1 MKCIQAFALV
11 AAYRW
16 SPACAF
22 SAHSSSSSLDLSVDQ
37 QQQQQQQHRPS
48 SEQDNEP
55 AVVVTTSFSRTIQ
68 ADSQKVEETWQA
80 KLDRLWND
88 PRPFTEAFDG
98 DVAIGDN
105 DVFTSETLPYR
116 LTSGTFDIHNQ
127 TFECILYPRG
137 ILNREAVGS
146 AAAYLRYHA
155 ASPGDEVD
163 MDWTLRLI
171 NGRTGEALPLFTSG
185 GLPRSNDTWSSAMT
199 FTSNMERV
207 DSLGRTGDWGSST
220 WFTDGVVEALG
231 GPGGNLIV
239 EGNVT
244 IHNVRS
250 GENSFS
256 FPPGQRGAVGAAIR
270 SVQAARDRPRTFRAG
285 EVVVPTDT
293 SIDAKGRLEHL
304 GIFPGVDY
312 RVMTIADARGKKIFS
327 TDALSTAE
335 DQNAAKLALR
345 PVGWRLHQQM
355 WQQRGIQVTDWPVEI
370 EAGVLSETNALTRFN
385 PGAFLPRLR
394 SLIAR
399 DAAAFVLFLFVGL
412 SPILLSLVGREVV
425 SFYEIPSA
433 SMDPTLQKGDVLL
446 VEKLPGA
453 FERTKRGDVI
463 LFKPPPTLQEIIGA
477 RAAGGGSASQGK
489 KKAGFGSGVNPL
501 GGQSLFVK
509 RVVGMPGDVNIQMDE
524 ATKDVFINGDPA
536 VGPRRDLCEDEP
548 LRLID
553 RLLKDGKGKSIE
565 ELGNDEAYVLGDC
578 KGVSV
583 DSRVFGTLPKDNIVG
598 RPIARI
604 WPPKRFGGSL

>member
-1 MKCIQAFALV
+1 MKYILVFALV
-11 AAYRW
+11 AAYTW
-16 SPACAF
+16 PPACAF
-22 SAHSSSSSLDLSVDQ
+22 SAHSSSSAPPSSSVDQ
-37 QQQQQQQHRPS
+37 QQHRP
-48 SEQDNEP
+48 
-55 AVVVTTSFSRTIQ
+55 AVITTSFSRTIQ

-80 KLDRLWND
+80 KLNRLWND
-88 PRPFTEAFDG
+88 PRPFNEAFD
-98 DVAIGDN
+98 DDAAVMDDN
-105 DVFTSETLPYR
+105 GVFTAETLPYR
-116 LTSGTFDIHNQ
+116 LTTGTFDVHNQ

-137 ILNREAVGS
+137 ILNREDVGS
-146 AAAYLRYHA
+146 AAAYPRYHA

-163 MDWTLRLI
+163 IGWTLRLI
-171 NGRTGEALPLFTSG
+171 NGRTGKALPLFTSG

-220 WFTDGVVEALG
+220 WFTDDVVEALG

-270 SVQAARDRPRTFRAG
+270 SVKGARERPRTFRAG
-285 EVVVPTDT
+285 EVVVPTVT
-293 SIDAKGRLEHL
+293 SIDTKNRLY
-304 GIFPGVDY
+304 PGVDY
-312 RVMTIADARGKKIFS
+312 RIMTIANSRGEEIFS
-327 TDALSTAE
+327 TDALSTTE
-335 DQNAAKLALR
+335 EQNAAKLALR

-355 WQQRGIQVTDWPVEI
+355 WQQRGIKVTDWPMEI
-370 EAGVLSETNALTRFN
+370 EAGALSETDALTRFN

-399 DAAAFVLFLFVGL
+399 DAAAFVLFLFIGL
-412 SPILLSLVGREVV
+412 SPIFFSLVGREVV

-433 SMDPTLQKGDVLL
+433 SMDPTLRKGDVLL
-446 VEKLPGA
+446 VEKLPRA
-453 FERTKRGDVI
+453 FERTKRGDVV
-463 LFKPPPTLQEIIGA
+463 LFKPPPALQEMIGA
-477 RAAGGGSASQGK
+477 RAAADGGRGGAASQGM

-501 GGQSLFVK
+501 GGSSLFVK

-524 ATKDVFINGDPA
+524 TTKDVFINGDPA

-553 RLLKDGKGKSIE
+553 RLLKDGSGKSIDR
-565 ELGNDEAYVLGDC
+565 LGDGEAYVLGDC
-578 KGVSV
+578 KDVSV

-604 WPPKRFGGSL
+604 WPPNRFGGGAL

>member
-1 MKCIQAFALV
+1 MPLAALTLI
-11 AAYRW
+11 ASTYFLH
-16 SPACAF
+16 PAHAF
-22 SAHSSSSSLDLSVDQ
+22 SASVDQ
-37 QQQQQQQHRPS
+37 QLPTAPPQP
-48 SEQDNEP
+48 DAAA
-55 AVVVTTSFSRTIQ
+55 AVITTSFSRTIQ

-88 PRPFTEAFDG
+88 PRPFTEAFDD
-98 DVAIGDN
+98 DVVATGN
-105 DVFTSETLPYR
+105 GGAFTSETLPYR
-116 LTSGTFDIHNQ
+116 LTTGTFDIHNQ

-137 ILNREAVGS
+137 ILNREAAGS

-155 ASPGDEVD
+155 ANPGDEVD
-163 MDWTLRLI
+163 IDWTLRLI
-171 NGRTGEALPLFTSG
+171 DGRTGEALPLFTSG

-220 WFTDGVVEALG
+220 WFTNDVVDALG

-239 EGNVT
+239 EGNAT
-244 IHNVRS
+244 IHGVRS

-270 SVQAARDRPRTFRAG
+270 SVQGAREKPRTFRAG
-285 EVVVPTDT
+285 EVVVPT
-293 SIDAKGRLEHL
+293 SQSPGIKNRLEQL
-304 GIFPGVDY
+304 GIYPGVDY
-312 RVMTIADARGKKIFS
+312 RVMTIADNDGKKIFA
-327 TDALSTAE
+327 TDSLSTIE
-335 DQNAAKLALR
+335 EQNTAKLALR
-345 PVGWRLHQQM
+345 PVGWRVHQQM
-355 WQQRGIQVTDWPVEI
+355 WQQRGIKVTDWPVEV
-370 EAGVLSETNALTRFN
+370 EAGMMSETNALTRFN

-412 SPILLSLVGREVV
+412 SPILFSLVGREVV

-453 FERTKRGDVI
+453 FERTKRGDVV

-477 RAAGGGSASQGK
+477 RAGGGSGGASQGM

-509 RVVGMPGDVNIQMDE
+509 RVVGMPGDTNIQMDE
-524 ATKDVFINGDPA
+524 TTKDVFINGKAA
-536 VGPRRDLCEDEP
+536 VGPPRDLCEDEP

-553 RLLKDGKGKSIE
+553 RLLKDGKGKNIE
-565 ELGNDEAYVLGDC
+565 RLGEGEAYVLGDC
-578 KGVSV
+578 KDVSV

-604 WPPKRFGGSL
+604 WPPNRIGGSL